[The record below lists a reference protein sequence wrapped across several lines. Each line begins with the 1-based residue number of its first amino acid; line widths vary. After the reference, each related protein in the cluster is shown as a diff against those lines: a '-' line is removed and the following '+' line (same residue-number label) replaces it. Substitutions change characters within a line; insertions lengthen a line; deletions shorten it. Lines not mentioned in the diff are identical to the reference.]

1 MAIPSGRPAYLRFNH
16 AYGFGDYGSTAYD
29 GGVLEFSTNGGASYS
44 DAGPLLTDVGYNG
57 TISFALDN
65 PLEGRAAFV
74 QESNGYRSTRA
85 TLSSLA
91 GQSVRFRFTTAW
103 LTGSG
108 GRGWF
113 VDDVSVYTCAPPVPP
128 DGDGDGVPDASDAC
142 PAVAGA
148 TANGCP
154 APANPGGGGTPGGGT
169 PSGGGTPGGGAT
181 TPPPAL
187 TLKSAKL
194 RSCKVK
200 GKGKRLR
207 LRCTFSGYGAVKKV
221 SLKVTRKGR
230 VVSRGSGK
238 PTTAGLLAIKP
249 SKKLRKGSYKIAL
262 KLTDA
267 AGTTRTL
274 NTKLK
279 VR

>member
-1 MAIPSGRPAYLRFNH
+1 MPRSCQPRWWRHTRRRHAERRWHAPA
-16 AYGFGDYGSTAYD
+16 G
-29 GGVLEFSTNGGASYS
+29 
-44 DAGPLLTDVGYNG
+44 
-57 TISFALDN
+57 
-65 PLEGRAAFV
+65 
-74 QESNGYRSTRA
+74 
-85 TLSSLA
+85 
-91 GQSVRFRFTTAW
+91 
-103 LTGSG
+103 
-108 GRGWF
+108 
-113 VDDVSVYTCAPPVPP
+113 APPPRRP
-128 DGDGDGVPDASDAC
+128 RP
-142 PAVAGA
+142 
-148 TANGCP
+148 
-154 APANPGGGGTPGGGT
+154 
-169 PSGGGTPGGGAT
+169 
-181 TPPPAL
+181 L
-187 TLKSAKL
+187 TLKSAKV

-200 GKGKRLR
+200 GKGRRLR

>member
-1 MAIPSGRPAYLRFNH
+1 MAAAHPAAATPTRRWHARRGRHHLRR
-16 AYGFGDYGSTAYD
+16 
-29 GGVLEFSTNGGASYS
+29 
-44 DAGPLLTDVGYNG
+44 P
-57 TISFALDN
+57 
-65 PLEGRAAFV
+65 R
-74 QESNGYRSTRA
+74 
-85 TLSSLA
+85 
-91 GQSVRFRFTTAW
+91 
-103 LTGSG
+103 
-108 GRGWF
+108 
-113 VDDVSVYTCAPPVPP
+113 
-128 DGDGDGVPDASDAC
+128 
-142 PAVAGA
+142 
-148 TANGCP
+148 
-154 APANPGGGGTPGGGT
+154 
-169 PSGGGTPGGGAT
+169 
-181 TPPPAL
+181 L

-274 NTKLK
+274 NAKLK